1 MKVVEL
7 RFFSFSLGS
16 DAQTLSHT
24 RNLFPSL
31 LTSRRK
37 AFLKMDSVTLQLRF
51 LDVSLALLQ
60 NPPPKIAAFL
70 AGLVGEEGKRENA
83 PLGTN
88 IFQP

>member
-1 MKVVEL
+1 
-7 RFFSFSLGS
+7 
-16 DAQTLSHT
+16 
-24 RNLFPSL
+24 
-31 LTSRRK
+31 
-37 AFLKMDSVTLQLRF
+37 MDSVTLQLRF

-60 NPPPKIAAFL
+60 NPPPKIAALL